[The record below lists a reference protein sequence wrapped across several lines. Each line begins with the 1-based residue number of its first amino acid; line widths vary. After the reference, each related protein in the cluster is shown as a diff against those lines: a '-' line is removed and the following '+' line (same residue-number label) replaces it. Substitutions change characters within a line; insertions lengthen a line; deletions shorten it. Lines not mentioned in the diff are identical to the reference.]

1 MAIKDWHGGQLVVFA
16 TGAVLLLAIEFL
28 FISLEVE
35 ENNEGLL
42 LVGSAAFIA
51 TFFVLLMVAWKW
63 FGGKRD

>member
-1 MAIKDWHGGQLVVFA
+1 MAIKDWHGGQLGVFA
-16 TGAVLLLAIEFL
+16 AGAVLLLAIEFL
-28 FISLEVE
+28 FISLGVE

-63 FGGKRD
+63 FGCTRD